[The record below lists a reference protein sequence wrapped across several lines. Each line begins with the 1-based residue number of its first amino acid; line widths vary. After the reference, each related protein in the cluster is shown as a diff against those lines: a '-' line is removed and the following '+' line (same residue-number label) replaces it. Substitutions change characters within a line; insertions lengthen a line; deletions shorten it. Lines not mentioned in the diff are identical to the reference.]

1 MKKRHLKNQPH
12 LLRVKN
18 EKPQKPKSKPK
29 PPKPKIEK
37 EPETENDENLVQVNK
52 LFQNYSKI
60 LRYSNLARH

>member
-29 PPKPKIEK
+29 PPKPKVEK
-37 EPETENDENLVQVNK
+37 EPETENDEKLV
-52 LFQNYSKI
+52 
-60 LRYSNLARH
+60 